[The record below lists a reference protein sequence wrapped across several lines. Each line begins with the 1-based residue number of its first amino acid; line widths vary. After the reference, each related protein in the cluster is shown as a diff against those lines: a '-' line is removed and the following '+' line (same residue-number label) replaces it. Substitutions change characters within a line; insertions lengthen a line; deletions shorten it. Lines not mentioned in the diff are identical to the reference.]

1 MYESACPA
9 LPATRAA
16 PMIATAARS
25 RRIRFIKRVCKIADP
40 EALSLLQ
47 LAARQAVGVPPDQR
61 RKARVKAL
69 ASEYPSAAAI

>member
-1 MYESACPA
+1 MRIGPHSPCTFTPRDPA
-9 LPATRAA
+9 G
-16 PMIATAARS
+16 S
-25 RRIRFIKRVCKIADP
+25 GSIKRVCKIADP